1 MVGLF
6 WWLLLLGLSFD
17 AVLQDVVIRVL
28 GVGGCITSVGFS
40 CDCFGRWLGDGWFV
54 WFIVCGLDLLLGF
67 VSLVLVYCDLDF
79 VGLLWFLVL
88 VD

>member
-1 MVGLF
+1 MIALVVG
-6 WWLLLLGLSFD
+6 W
-17 AVLQDVVIRVL
+17 
-28 GVGGCITSVGFS
+28 C
-40 CDCFGRWLGDGWFV
+40 DGWFV